1 MKQRRENTG
10 MSDFT
15 APPPKQEAIQNACFH
30 RTGSFVQFLKGEV
43 EHSIPH
49 RFEKIVQL
57 YPNRRAIKTFD
68 HTLTYTELNMTANRL
83 ARAIQNQ
90 QGSKTDP
97 VALLFE
103 KGVPLMAAMLAVL
116 KAGKPFVLLDP
127 SLPRA
132 RIAAIY
138 EDSQAR
144 LIVTDRQNT
153 PLATDVKGSGCRLMD
168 FDLMDCR
175 GCADNLELV
184 ISPATLAFIVY
195 TSGSTGEP
203 KGVAWQHRTLLHH
216 VMLYTNAYRLNQE
229 DRISLLASGTTAAVA
244 ISFHSLLNGATLLPF
259 DVQKEGLIALA
270 NWLARERISFCLMS
284 SPLFRSF
291 VATLAGQE
299 QFPDLRLIQLI
310 SETAFRTDVDLYK
323 KYFSPD
329 CLLSCGL
336 SSSETGLIRS
346 CLMNHDTEVSGNEAP
361 LGYAV
366 EDKEVMLLDESGNE
380 VGFNE
385 VGEIVVRSRYLS
397 PGYWRRPDLTE
408 AKFKPDPQGGDRRL
422 YFTADLGLMLPGGCL
437 VYKGRKDSRVKVRGY
452 GVEIGEIEM
461 ALLNHPDIREA
472 IVVARQNELGE
483 SRLVAYFT
491 SIDPREL
498 NASDLRTFLKEK
510 LPDYMIPSDFVILDR
525 IPLGPGGKVDR
536 KALAAPDNSRPQLAS
551 AYIAPKTPIEV
562 QLAKIWSDLLDIDRV
577 GINDNFFDL
586 GGHSLTASRVIS
598 RVIQTFRLN
607 LPLKLLFDSPTVA
620 EMASVIAANQAK
632 LATQDELKRM
642 LSNVEAMSDEEAQRR
657 MDESS
662 SRVSKK

>member
-1 MKQRRENTG
+1 MKRHGEKTEMG
-10 MSDFT
+10 DFT
-15 APPPKQEAIQNACFH
+15 GPPLKREAIQNACFH
-30 RTGSFVQFLKGEV
+30 RTGSFVQFLKAEV
-43 EHSIPH
+43 EQSIPH

-57 YPNRRAIKTFD
+57 YPNRSAIKTFD
-68 HTLTYTELNMTANRL
+68 QTLTYAELNVTANRL
-83 ARAIQNQ
+83 ARAIPNE
-90 QGSKTDP
+90 QGSKADP
-97 VALLFE
+97 VGLLFE

-116 KAGKPFVLLDP
+116 KAGKSFVLLDP

-138 EDSQAR
+138 EDSQAQV
-144 LIVTDRQNT
+144 IITDRQNT
-153 PLATDVKGSGCRLMD
+153 PLATDVKGSGCRLIE
-168 FDLMDCR
+168 FDLIDCQS
-175 GCADNLELV
+175 CADNLELV

-216 VMLYTNAYRLNQE
+216 VMLYTNAYRINQE

-244 ISFHSLLNGATLLPF
+244 ISFHPLLNGATLLPF
-259 DVQKEGLIALA
+259 DVQKEGLIPLA

-291 VATLAGQE
+291 VATMAGQE

-310 SETAFRTDVDLYK
+310 SESAFRTDVDLYK

-346 CLMNHDTEVSGNEAP
+346 CLMNRETEISGNEAP

-366 EDKEVMLLDESGNE
+366 EDKDVMLLDEAGNE

-408 AKFKPDPQGGDRRL
+408 AKFKPDPHGGDKRL
-422 YFTADLGLMLPGGCL
+422 YFTGDLGLMLPDGCL
-437 VYKGRKDSRVKVRGY
+437 VYKGRKDFRVKVRGY
-452 GVEIGEIEM
+452 GVEITEIEM
-461 ALLNHPDIREA
+461 ALLNHAGIGEA
-472 IVVARQNELGE
+472 SVVARQNELGE

-491 SIDPREL
+491 PIDQREL
-498 NASDLRTFLKEK
+498 NASDLRTFLKET
-510 LPDYMIPSDFVILDR
+510 LPDYMVPSDFVMLDSM
-525 IPLGPGGKVDR
+525 PLGPGGKVDR
-536 KALAAPDNSRPQLAS
+536 NALPAPDNSRPQLAS
-551 AYIAPKTPIEV
+551 TYIAPETPIEV

-577 GINDNFFDL
+577 GINDNFFHL

-598 RVIQTFRLN
+598 RVIQTFRLD
-607 LPLKLLFDSPTVA
+607 LPVKLLFDSPTVA

-632 LATQDELKRM
+632 LATQDDLERV
-642 LSNVEAMSDEEAQRR
+642 LSEIEAISDEEAQLR

>member
-1 MKQRRENTG
+1 
-10 MSDFT
+10 
-15 APPPKQEAIQNACFH
+15 
-30 RTGSFVQFLKGEV
+30 
-43 EHSIPH
+43 
-49 RFEKIVQL
+49 
-57 YPNRRAIKTFD
+57 
-68 HTLTYTELNMTANRL
+68 
-83 ARAIQNQ
+83 
-90 QGSKTDP
+90 
-97 VALLFE
+97 
-103 KGVPLMAAMLAVL
+103 
-116 KAGKPFVLLDP
+116 
-127 SLPRA
+127 
-132 RIAAIY
+132 
-138 EDSQAR
+138 
-144 LIVTDRQNT
+144 
-153 PLATDVKGSGCRLMD
+153 
-168 FDLMDCR
+168 
-175 GCADNLELV
+175 
-184 ISPATLAFIVY
+184 
-195 TSGSTGEP
+195 
-203 KGVAWQHRTLLHH
+203 
-216 VMLYTNAYRLNQE
+216 
-229 DRISLLASGTTAAVA
+229 
-244 ISFHSLLNGATLLPF
+244 
-259 DVQKEGLIALA
+259 
-270 NWLARERISFCLMS
+270 
-284 SPLFRSF
+284 
-291 VATLAGQE
+291 
-299 QFPDLRLIQLI
+299 
-310 SETAFRTDVDLYK
+310 
-323 KYFSPD
+323 
-329 CLLSCGL
+329 
-336 SSSETGLIRS
+336 
-346 CLMNHDTEVSGNEAP
+346 MNHDTEVSGNEAP

-452 GVEIGEIEM
+452 GVEIAEIEM

-491 SIDPREL
+491 SIDHREL

-551 AYIAPKTPIEV
+551 TYISPKTPIEV

-632 LATQDELKRM
+632 LATRDELKRM
-642 LSNVEAMSDEEAQRR
+642 LSNVEAMSDEEAQLR